1 MKRNENSET
10 LKEVMYRLIKAYGL
24 GPKLLEVEVKQSWDD
39 IMGPVI
45 ATKTSHIK
53 LIDGILKV
61 KVTSAALKNELSMAK
76 SKIAKMMN
84 ESLKS
89 DTIKEVQIF

>member
-24 GPKLLEVEVKQSWDD
+24 GPKLLEVSVRQSWDE

-45 ATKTSHIK
+45 AAKTSHIK
-53 LIDGILKV
+53 LSDGILKV
-61 KVTSAALKNELSMAK
+61 KVTSAALKNELAMAK